1 MRFICTSH
9 SEGGARTIQAHGF
22 EAISVDLDEPHS
34 LDAAVVGVATIFLLK
49 PYGIKMLNYAKRVV
63 DAASSAGVR
72 AIVNL
77 SAFGPDSS
85 TIDLLT
91 WHRLVDSYIDRS
103 SVPVT
108 HLRPAFF
115 MEGLAARIDREAGLV
130 YDLSESKPVPW
141 VGAADIARVAATIIA
156 DPGRH
161 AGKAY
166 SLISEASS
174 VPHVAH
180 LLRELTGKE
189 FQAAALDE
197 DQAISGLVARGR
209 EPVFA
214 RAIVE
219 YGKVASTFTTSDAIG
234 SIRAVTG
241 NPAIGLREFLETGL
255 VKRLR
260 FA

>member
-1 MRFICTSH
+1 MKFICTSH
-9 SEGGARTIQAHGF
+9 SEIGTRTIQSLGF
-22 EAISVDLDEPHS
+22 ETISVDLDEPRS
-34 LDAAVVGVATIFLLK
+34 LDAAVEGVTTIFLLK

-85 TIDLLT
+85 SIDLLT
-91 WHRLVDSYIDRS
+91 WHRLVDSYIERS
-103 SVPVT
+103 TIPFT

-115 MEGLAARIDREAGLV
+115 MEGLVARIDRKAGLV

-141 VGAADIARVAATIIA
+141 VGAADIACVAATIIA
-156 DPGRH
+156 DPGRY

-174 VPHVAH
+174 APHVAH
-180 LLRELTGKE
+180 LLRELTGQE
-189 FQAAALDE
+189 FQAAAMHE

-219 YGKVASTFTTSDAIG
+219 YGRVASAFTTSDAIG
-234 SIRAVTG
+234 SIQTITG
-241 NPAIGLREFLETGL
+241 NPAIGLREFLKKSL
-255 VKRLR
+255 L
-260 FA
+260 

>member
-9 SEGGARTIQAHGF
+9 SEVGARTIQAHGF
-22 EAISVDLDEPHS
+22 ETISADLDEPQS
-34 LDAAVVGVATIFLLK
+34 LHAAVEGIATVFLLK

-77 SAFGPDSS
+77 SAFGADSS
-85 TIDLLT
+85 SIDLLT
-91 WHRLVDSYIDRS
+91 WHRLVDSYIERS
-103 SVPVT
+103 GIPFT

-141 VGAADIARVAATIIA
+141 VGAVDIARVAATIIA

-174 VPHVAH
+174 APQVAR

-189 FQAAALDE
+189 FQAAAMDE
-197 DQAISGLVARGR
+197 DRAIGGLVARGR

-234 SIRAVTG
+234 SIQAITG
-241 NPAIGLREFLETGL
+241 NPAISLREFFECGL
-255 VKRLR
+255 S
-260 FA
+260 